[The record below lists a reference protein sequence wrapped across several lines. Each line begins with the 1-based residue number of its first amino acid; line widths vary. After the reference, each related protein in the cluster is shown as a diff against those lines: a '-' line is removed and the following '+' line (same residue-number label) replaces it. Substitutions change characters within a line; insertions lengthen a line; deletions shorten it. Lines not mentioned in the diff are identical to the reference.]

1 VGEDLGKGGEGR
13 LQANNNEKK
22 GKCFQQNIKING
34 IYIRKKNPK
43 FPNFWVKKM
52 TNLLKK
58 NINLN

>member
-1 VGEDLGKGGEGR
+1 VGEDLVKGGEGR

-22 GKCFQQNIKING
+22 GEIFQQNNKNSG

-43 FPNFWVKKM
+43 FPNVWVKKL

-58 NINLN
+58 KH